1 MLFANGDWL
10 DEGFG
15 EVGEDGVPPEGLLF
29 GACNVG
35 IIFVRV
41 YVATWKTE

>member
-10 DEGFG
+10 DGGFG
-15 EVGEDGVPPEGLLF
+15 EAGGAGEVLAGALLGGCKVGM
-29 GACNVG
+29 
-35 IIFVRV
+35 IFVRV